1 MFDNQVV
8 LRKRITGMHTL
19 IKRVLLAWLQ
29 LLAIMLMV
37 LMPLSLARAADDPE
51 KVVARLQDALIKSM
65 QDGSKLGY
73 RGRFELLAPAIDHS
87 HDMRMIGQTVLGS
100 SWTKLEAEQQQAFI
114 DTFRQLSIGTY
125 ASWFKEYEGERF
137 EFSGQRAMPRGQVM
151 VRSRMV
157 PVSGDVVRF
166 DYILLQGKEG
176 WRIVNIIAD
185 GVSDLALKRV
195 EYRAVMDRDGFAG
208 LIDLLK
214 KKITQ
219 TGQN

>member
-1 MFDNQVV
+1 M
-8 LRKRITGMHTL
+8 TGMRTSML
-19 IKRVLLAWLQ
+19 SRGLPVWLQ
-29 LLAIMLMV
+29 LLAAILAV
-37 LMPLSLARAADDPE
+37 WLTPPPARAADEPE
-51 KVVARLQDALIKSM
+51 QVVARLQDALIKSM

-87 HDMRMIGQTVLGS
+87 HDMRVIAQTILGS
-100 SWTKLEAEQQQAFI
+100 SWTKLGAEQQQVFI

-125 ASWFKEYEGERF
+125 ASWFKEHEGERF
-137 EFSGQRAMPRGQVM
+137 EFVEKQVMPRNQVM
-151 VRSRMV
+151 VRSRMI
-157 PVSGDVVRF
+157 PVSGDMVRF

-195 EYRAVMDRDGFAG
+195 EYRAVIDRDGFAA
-208 LIDLLK
+208 LIDMLK